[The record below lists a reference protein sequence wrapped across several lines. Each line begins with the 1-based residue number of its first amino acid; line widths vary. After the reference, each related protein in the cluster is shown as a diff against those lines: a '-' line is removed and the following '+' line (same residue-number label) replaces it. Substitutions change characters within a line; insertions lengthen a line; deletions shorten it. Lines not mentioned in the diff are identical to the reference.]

1 MSRRPEGWV
10 GALAD
15 ASSFRPLAVLRI
27 GLAFLLLVQ
36 AVLLFAYR
44 EWLLDADGLVAWAV
58 AEQFLHPALPAMGR
72 LHALLPPALGMG
84 ERELANAVL
93 GLHAAGALLLL
104 AGLRTRA
111 AAALTWL
118 TFLPLKNTGAFAFYG
133 VGGVML
139 IALFYC
145 VVMPVGRAWSLDAR
159 RPGAAP
165 PDEGAEL
172 HVLVLRL
179 HVCIIYAAAG
189 LSKALGT
196 QWWSGEAVWRALS
209 LPGFAQFDAHF
220 LAGWPL
226 LMQALSVGAMLVQV
240 AYPVAVWT
248 RLRVAVVVAVELLHL
263 GIAVFLGLWM
273 FSAMMMLL
281 NAAAFGESV
290 WKSLRRREAR

>member
-1 MSRRPEGWV
+1 MSRPPEGWV

-15 ASSFRPLAVLRI
+15 AASFRPLAVLRI
-27 GLAFLLLVQ
+27 GLALLLLSQ
-36 AVLLFAYR
+36 AALLLAYR
-44 EWLLDADGLVAWAV
+44 DWLLDAEGLVAWPV
-58 AEQFLHPALPAMGR
+58 AEQFLAPGLPAMGR
-72 LHALLPPALGMG
+72 LHALVGQPLGLG
-84 ERELANAVL
+84 ERGFANAVL
-93 GLHAAGALLLL
+93 GLHALGALLLL
-104 AGLRTRA
+104 VGWRTRA
-111 AAALTWL
+111 AAVLAWL

-159 RPGAAP
+159 RCPGAPVDA
-165 PDEGAEL
+165 GAEL
-172 HVLVLRL
+172 YVLVLRL
-179 HVCIIYAAAG
+179 HVCIVYAAAG
-189 LSKALGT
+189 LSKAVGT

-209 LPGFAQFDAHF
+209 LPDFAQFDAHV

-226 LMQALSVGAMLVQV
+226 LLQLLSIGAMAVQL
-240 AYPVAVWT
+240 AYPLAVWT
-248 RLRVAVVVAVELLHL
+248 RLRVPVVVAVELLHL

-290 WKSLRRREAR
+290 WKALRRREVG